1 MTPEQV
7 ITEKKEFERLLQSNY
22 YEFKNIQAQ
31 DKEAYFIYLNDWLKN
46 SLLNHTKNGSLSFTF
61 RSKYEL
67 TESFIDSIGP
77 VSIKYLGEITVES
90 PVSVGRNILIGYNY
104 NCNIK
109 PLIFL

>member
-22 YEFKNIQAQ
+22 YEFKDIQAQ
-31 DKEAYFIYLNDWLKN
+31 DEEAYFIYLKDWLKN

-67 TESFIDSIGP
+67 TESFINSIGP
-77 VSIKYLGEITVES
+77 VSIKFLGEITVES
-90 PVSVGRNILIGYNY
+90 PVSVGRNILIGYSY
-104 NCNIK
+104 NCDIK
-109 PLIFL
+109 HLIFL